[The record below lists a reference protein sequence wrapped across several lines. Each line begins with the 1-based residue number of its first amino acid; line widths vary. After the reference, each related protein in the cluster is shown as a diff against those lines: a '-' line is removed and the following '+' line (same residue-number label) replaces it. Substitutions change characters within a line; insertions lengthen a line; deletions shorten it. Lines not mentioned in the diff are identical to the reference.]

1 MPRWWLLGRTS
12 SSALKALCTAA
23 GLWMPATEAMAS
35 IIDSGVLPS
44 LVDLSLGQ
52 ANCPFGLY
60 FVQPS

>member
-1 MPRWWLLGRTS
+1 
-12 SSALKALCTAA
+12 
-23 GLWMPATEAMAS
+23 MPATEAMAS